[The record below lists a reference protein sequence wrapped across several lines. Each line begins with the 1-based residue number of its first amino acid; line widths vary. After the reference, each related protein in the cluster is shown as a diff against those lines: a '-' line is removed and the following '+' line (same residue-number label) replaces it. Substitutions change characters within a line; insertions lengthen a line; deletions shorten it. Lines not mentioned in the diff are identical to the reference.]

1 MIEAEARDIL
11 AKLAGPKPPELKFVD
26 SMRYRRQT
34 IRIQAKYDSRRD
46 RITMT
51 RPMLAD
57 FVNEAEL
64 AFMLGH
70 ELGHRKHKH
79 DIWDQSFRGG
89 DTEEEADAHGIALM
103 KQHGFNVRR
112 VPWWFDRRINA
123 LTGRGKA
130 KMALRRNAVLKLF
143 EGIRA

>member
-1 MIEAEARDIL
+1 MTETEARDIL

-26 SMRYRRQT
+26 RVRYGRQ
-34 IRIQAKYDSRRD
+34 IILIQAKYNPRLD
-46 RITMT
+46 RITIT

-57 FVNEAEL
+57 FTNEHEL
-64 AFMLGH
+64 AFVLGH

-112 VPWWFDRRINA
+112 VPWWFDRRVA
-123 LTGRGKA
+123 AASGKGKA
-130 KMALRRNAVLKLF
+130 RMALRRNAVLKLL
-143 EGIRA
+143 EGAKT